1 MLHAISLASVLFG
14 LWLLLSGH
22 FTPGLVLL
30 GAVSALF
37 VLVIALRMDV
47 VDDEGHPARLGPRVF
62 LYWPWLLWQIV
73 RGNFEVARCIFSP
86 RLSIQPR
93 NLVLRASQKTD
104 IGRVIYANSITL
116 TPGTVTV
123 EIEAGELLVHA
134 LTASAAQSLRKGGM
148 DRRVS
153 DLERL

>member
-1 MLHAISLASVLFG
+1 MLHAISLASILFG

-22 FTPGLVLL
+22 YTAGPVLL
-30 GAVSALF
+30 GAASVVFALA
-37 VLVIALRMDV
+37 VALRMDV
-47 VDDEGHPARLGPRVF
+47 VDHEGVPARLGPRVL

-73 RGNFEVARCIFSP
+73 HSNLEVARCILSP
-86 RLSIQPR
+86 SLPIQPR

-104 IGRVIYANSITL
+104 LGRVIYANSITL

-134 LTASAAQSLRKGGM
+134 LTASAARSLRKGDM

-153 DLERL
+153 RVERP